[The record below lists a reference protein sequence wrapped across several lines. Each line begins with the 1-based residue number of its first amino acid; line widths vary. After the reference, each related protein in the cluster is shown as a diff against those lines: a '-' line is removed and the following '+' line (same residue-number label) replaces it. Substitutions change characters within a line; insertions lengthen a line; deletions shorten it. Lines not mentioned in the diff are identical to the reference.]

1 MADALRQPEVAKIPQ
16 SVVEPLEQELVELRQ
31 CEMLCK
37 NILNGDFSK
46 KLPVAADLNKNIK
59 TIQKSMA
66 VLETLAKAVR
76 AI

>member
-1 MADALRQPEVAKIPQ
+1 MAKIPQ
-16 SVVEPLEQELVELRQ
+16 TVVEPLEQELVELRE

-37 NILNGDFSK
+37 TISNGDFSK
-46 KLPVAADLNKNIK
+46 KLPVAADLNKKIK
-59 TIQKSMA
+59 TIQKSMT

>member
-16 SVVEPLEQELVELRQ
+16 TVVEPLEQDLVELRE

-46 KLPVAADLNKNIK
+46 KLSAAAGLNTKIR
-59 TIQKSMA
+59 TVQKSMA